1 LGIFLAPDLFYDVLE
16 RNAYR
21 FSYISSVY
29 QWELIDNVDVIK
41 VLSNASRTQGSLD
54 SELRLF
60 VATPQPPYS
69 IQDLWRQQSSGDF
82 KICIVERLTGSYV
95 NSDWIYYTEY
105 TDDVAGS
112 ITKALTNKAQT
123 DATSALVS
131 LDEIADGGKITK
143 TEKTTVLKPIWD
155 SIVAE
160 YDSYINQ
167 AEYYGVDTT
176 AYTLSYSGAG
186 VGLYDYL
193 YVVPSSVYPY
203 TGDDFSILGNMTK
216 TSNVDRITFDSK
228 FTTYYFAR
236 SVLSENITSAGKIYV
251 ENKFDE
257 ITEDSKLNAIEKRI
271 IQSEWDAIMKEKVI
285 ISNKSDLLYDRP
297 LCSLCQRPHSTD
309 VQGYTPAYNDLVS
322 YIPSLQLSLS
332 TVTEINRTDFNTK
345 FNAYYYAKSVI
356 LQEIDEAED
365 SGTITILQSNSTM
378 TADIANALSTANN
391 AQSIATTALGTAN
404 NAVATANDY
413 TSSQIASLLTYID
426 NTYVRQ

>member
-1 LGIFLAPDLFYDVLE
+1 
-16 RNAYR
+16 
-21 FSYISSVY
+21 
-29 QWELIDNVDVIK
+29 
-41 VLSNASRTQGSLD
+41 
-54 SELRLF
+54 
-60 VATPQPPYS
+60 
-69 IQDLWRQQSSGDF
+69 
-82 KICIVERLTGSYV
+82 
-95 NSDWIYYTEY
+95 
-105 TDDVAGS
+105 
-112 ITKALTNKAQT
+112 
-123 DATSALVS
+123 
-131 LDEIADGGKITK
+131 
-143 TEKTTVLKPIWD
+143 
-155 SIVAE
+155 
-160 YDSYINQ
+160 
-167 AEYYGVDTT
+167 
-176 AYTLSYSGAG
+176 
-186 VGLYDYL
+186 
-193 YVVPSSVYPY
+193 
-203 TGDDFSILGNMTK
+203 MTK

-236 SVLSENITSAGKIYV
+236 SVLSENITSAEKNYV

-271 IQSEWDAIMKEKVI
+271 IQSEWDAIIKEKVI

-297 LCSLCQRPHSTD
+297 LCALCQRPHSTD

-345 FNAYYYAKSVI
+345 FNAYYLAKAQI

-391 AQSIATTALGTAN
+391 ALSVANTALSVANTA
-404 NAVATANDY
+404 VTTANDF